1 MMILKGFKTFL
12 NDGTKSVFML
22 LKTFINDVTLK
33 KFLNDVTKKGSF
45 MMILKKLHDNGIK
58 AVLRK
63 FRSNDTEKFQK
74 VT

>member
-12 NDGTKSVFML
+12 NDGTKSIFML
-22 LKTFINDVTLK
+22 LKTFINDVTLT

-63 FRSNDTEKFQK
+63 FRSNDTKKFQK

>member
-58 AVLRK
+58 AV
-63 FRSNDTEKFQK
+63 
-74 VT
+74 

>member
-33 KFLNDVTKKGSF
+33 KFLHDDTKK
-45 MMILKKLHDNGIK
+45 I
-58 AVLRK
+58 AR
-63 FRSNDTEKFQK
+63 
-74 VT
+74 

>member
-58 AVLRK
+58 SV
-63 FRSNDTEKFQK
+63 
-74 VT
+74 